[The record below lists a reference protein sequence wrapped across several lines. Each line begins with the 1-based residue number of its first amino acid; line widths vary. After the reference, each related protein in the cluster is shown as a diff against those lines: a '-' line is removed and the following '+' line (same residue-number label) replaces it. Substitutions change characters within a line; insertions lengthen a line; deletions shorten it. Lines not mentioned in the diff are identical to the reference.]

1 MMYGKKLFLIGI
13 LGLLMLAPIGLV
25 LQGQEITTITFSNWQ
40 FLEPSRSDVL
50 HGFIDEFEEAN
61 PGIRVET
68 TAIPYSNYS
77 SAILS
82 QLQAGAGP
90 DIMFTK
96 GTDFL
101 AWMRTDRFAPLN
113 DYMDISKYEDEFT
126 TQQEL
131 AIQDGKVY
139 GIAYEGFP
147 YGALICNTE
156 WLDKAGVGVPTTPE
170 ELLNASNAVVEN
182 TDATYGLIH
191 PTNVGNRSYLMQ
203 GGMIVINGFGG
214 RIVTDKNGEK
224 IWGVAEPE
232 FVAGVEF
239 LKKIYESPGTPKGTP
254 FGRQRNAYL
263 NGQAAMVLD
272 GSYWPAIVKGESE
285 ELYAKIEVAP
295 IPFPTIASPFE
306 FNLYAINANSGKKEA
321 AAKFLDFLL
330 QPEQANKWAKESA
343 IPGLKFTYDAVT
355 EIYPW
360 FEVYAEASEKGVPKA
375 VEGHY
380 ADSLEIRNL
389 VADYIGRAM
398 MGESSVEKAM
408 EDLKEELQKQFGD
421 A

>member
-1 MMYGKKLFLIGI
+1 MLLVPMGI
-13 LGLLMLAPIGLV
+13 VA
-25 LQGQEITTITFSNWQ
+25 QGQGKTIITFSNWQ
-40 FLEPSRSDVL
+40 FLEPSRGEVL
-50 HGFIDEFEEAN
+50 HNFIEQFEENN
-61 PGIRVET
+61 PNIRVET

-101 AWMRTDRFAPLN
+101 SWMRTDRFAPLN
-113 DYMDISKYEDEFT
+113 DHIDISKYEDEFIP
-126 TQQEL
+126 QQEL
-131 AIQDGKVY
+131 AKQNGNVY

-147 YGALICNTE
+147 YGALIYNKA
-156 WLDKAGVGVPTTPE
+156 WLDEAGVGVPTTPE
-170 ELLNASNAVVEN
+170 ELLNASNAVVEE

-214 RIVTDKNGEK
+214 RIIAEKDGEK
-224 IWGVAEPE
+224 VWGVTEPE
-232 FVAGVEF
+232 FVEGVEF
-239 LKKIYESPGTPKGTP
+239 LKEIYDSPGTPKGTP

-285 ELYAKIEVAP
+285 ELYENIGVAP

-306 FNLYAINANSGKKEA
+306 FNLYAINANSDKKEA
-321 AAKFLDFLL
+321 AAKFLEFLL
-330 QPEQANKWAKESA
+330 APEQANKWAKESA
-343 IPGLKFTYDAVT
+343 IPGLKFTYDAVI
-355 EIYPW
+355 EKYPW

-398 MGESSVEKAM
+398 MGELPVEEAM
-408 EDLKEELQKQFGD
+408 ERCKQELQNQFGD